1 LFAPSPYAPSVSTGT
16 FKYGDSLD
24 SALGRKIPY
33 ADVCV
38 IEKGLKKAGAGILRP
53 GDIYAVSFSTPGAVL
68 DFSTDGGPCRE
79 NRASGALGEFVLA
92 RGEELFS
99 ISRKCRKYEIKKSS
113 MPVSSVVFVT
123 SGTLQSSLWEAMSD
137 TGLPP
142 AVIMD
147 FADIFAWKIDFLTE
161 PRKGDSFALVWEE
174 RKTALGAACGRRIT
188 GAAYKGVETGEERGF
203 YYGGAY
209 YDEKGASLRRAFLR
223 APLSYRRI
231 SSYFSKA
238 RFHPVL
244 RIYRPHNGIDYAAAS
259 GTPVSAISDGTVA
272 FKGRKGGYGNFI
284 ELKHGGAYTSGYG
297 HLRGFAK
304 GLRTG
309 ARVNQGD
316 VIGYV
321 GMTGLATGPHLDF
334 SFKVNGKF
342 ADFLKFRPPA
352 AEALKGERLRA
363 LAEIVPVAREKLER
377 LLSGGSVGPGPKRP

>member
-1 LFAPSPYAPSVSTGT
+1 
-16 FKYGDSLD
+16 
-24 SALGRKIPY
+24 
-33 ADVCV
+33 
-38 IEKGLKKAGAGILRP
+38 
-53 GDIYAVSFSTPGAVL
+53 
-68 DFSTDGGPCRE
+68 
-79 NRASGALGEFVLA
+79 
-92 RGEELFS
+92 
-99 ISRKCRKYEIKKSS
+99 
-113 MPVSSVVFVT
+113 
-123 SGTLQSSLWEAMSD
+123 LQSSLWEALSAA
-137 TGLPP
+137 GAPP
-142 AVIMD
+142 GVIMD

-161 PRKGDSFALVWEE
+161 PRKGDRFALVWET
-174 RKTALGAACGRRIT
+174 RKTALGAACGARIT
-188 GAAYKGVETGEERGF
+188 GAAYAGAETGEARGF
-203 YYGGAY
+203 YHGGSY

-259 GTPVSAISDGTVA
+259 GTPVSAVSDGTVV

-304 GLRTG
+304 GLRPG

-334 SFKVNGKF
+334 SLKVNGKF
-342 ADFLKFRPPA
+342 TDFLRFRAPA
-352 AEALKGERLRA
+352 AESLKGERLRVFNA
-363 LAEIVPVAREKLER
+363 SLPAVREKLER
-377 LLSGGSVGPGPKRP
+377 LLSAGERRSS